1 MVEDDLCHNIA
12 FGSAVRLVRGA
23 ASPTGLLMSLNLS
36 RNAVAMERA
45 LGFLADAERALDDC
59 SSCLARDVI
68 VSEAQATEH
77 NRSIVCA
84 KDALL
89 ALRRQIRGEHEEVCR
104 HLQEAQLRFLQSK
117 PLISLATGYT
127 GCDTTFERALDLSAF
142 VYAPDVD
149 DPWGTD
155 EAEGYGATQR
165 RILPAAST
173 SSISQQMVVQT
184 GAGSVE
190 DTGGSDRQV
199 NSSLDAVDHDDDVET
214 VRAYSDDGHSYAGTI
229 VRGVLR
235 DDSE

>member
-1 MVEDDLCHNIA
+1 M
-12 FGSAVRLVRGA
+12 
-23 ASPTGLLMSLNLS
+23 
-36 RNAVAMERA
+36 AMERA

-104 HLQEAQLRFLQSK
+104 HLHEAQLHFLHSK
-117 PLISLATGYT
+117 PLINLATGYT
-127 GCDTTFERALDLSAF
+127 GCDTTFEREMDLSGL
-142 VYAPDVD
+142 VYAPIET
-149 DPWGTD
+149 DPWIVD
-155 EAEGYGATQR
+155 EAEEYGSSQG
-165 RILPAAST
+165 RILPTAS
-173 SSISQQMVVQT
+173 SSSRSQQMVVQVD
-184 GAGSVE
+184 AGFSE
-190 DTGGSDRQV
+190 DTGGGDRQV
-199 NSSLDAVDHDDDVET
+199 NSSLDAVTHDDDVET

-235 DDSE
+235 GDSE